1 MMRAERLLSI
11 LMLLQRYRQMTAR
24 ELSERLE
31 VSERTIYRDL
41 EALSAS
47 GVPVY
52 AERGAGGGWFL
63 PEEYR
68 ASLPALS
75 EAELRALVLVN
86 PQRLLADL
94 GLEQVAETALTKL
107 VAGLPPPSRRTAQE
121 AWERL
126 YVDFSGWNRSS
137 EAIPLMR
144 PIQEAVWQERK
155 LLMTYQRANGELVE
169 RLVDPLGLVAKGNVW
184 YLVATVNGDARTYR
198 VSRVQKAR
206 VTSQVAA
213 RPDDFDLAEYWEQ
226 AEVEFKANLPRYPV
240 LLRVDPSIVTR
251 VRYGGRY
258 ARVEEIGEPEADG
271 WMTIRMLFELEEDA
285 CAFALGFGPCLEV
298 VEPVALREQV
308 IALAQQ
314 TVARYA
320 RESEKGK

>member
-1 MMRAERLLSI
+1 MRAERLLSI

-24 ELSERLE
+24 DLSERLE

-47 GVPVY
+47 GVPLY
-52 AERGAGGGWFL
+52 AERGVGGGWFL

-68 ASLPALS
+68 ANLPALS
-75 EAELRALVLVN
+75 EEELRALMLAN

-107 VAGLPPPSRRTAQE
+107 VAGLPAPSRRTAQE

-126 YVDFSGWNRSS
+126 YVDFSGWNRSA

-155 LLMTYQRANGELVE
+155 LQMTYQRANGELVE

-184 YLVATVNGDARTYR
+184 YLVAAVDGNIRTYR
-198 VSRVQKAR
+198 VSRVQAAR
-206 VTSQVAA
+206 VTSQAAA

-251 VRYGGRY
+251 VRYWGRY

-271 WMTIRMLFELEEDA
+271 WLPVRMLFELEEDA
-285 CAFALGFGPCLEV
+285 CAFTLGFGPYLEV
-298 VEPVALREQV
+298 VEPVTLREQV

-314 TVARYA
+314 TVVRYA
-320 RESEKGK
+320 RELQNGHS